1 MQEILKSINTTW
13 GVTGCFVCDTD
24 GQVLESALPELFDD
38 STLSEIGRILS
49 RTIEGLSSIR
59 RGKVVDIDLVY
70 NEHRFIA
77 MNLGAGCL
85 CILGVR
91 NINLPLLTLSANM
104 AVKKLAPLVAAQRTS
119 APPVTAPPTTAP
131 PTTAKPASPKP
142 ESLPATGSSSLT
154 TEIKAILTHALRQGV
169 LLKATGDAAIRLRCP
184 NSSYIAL
191 PLDDKVIDFAGLEKQ
206 AGQIKRAMDWLGYQ
220 PQERFNILQG
230 QQRLR
235 FTHPKKKLGVEIFL
249 DELVM
254 YHHLDFR
261 DRLPLEDNTLPP
273 ADLLLWKLQYV
284 DPDDTILAAIYTLLD
299 EHELGSTGEMN
310 KIDTSYL
317 MELFSSDWGW
327 YKTATLNLEKSI
339 TWAEK
344 NTGAKG
350 VAFIEK
356 AIFLLQR
363 INLAPKS
370 IGWQLRSR
378 LGESVRWYEVP
389 E

>member
-13 GVTGCFVCDTD
+13 GVTGCFVCDTE
-24 GQVLESALPELFDD
+24 GRVLESALPELFDNT
-38 STLSEIGRILS
+38 TLSEIGRILS
-49 RTIEGLSSIR
+49 RTIQGLSSIR

-104 AVKKLAPLVAAQRTS
+104 AVKKLAPMVAAPRTP
-119 APPVTAPPTTAP
+119 APPATAI
-131 PTTAKPASPKP
+131 PTTAKPVPPKP
-142 ESLPATGSSSLT
+142 ESRPASGTSDLT
-154 TEIKAILTHALRQGV
+154 TEIKAILTHTLRQGV
-169 LLKATGDAAIRLRCP
+169 LLKATGDAAIRLRCSDAS
-184 NSSYIAL
+184 NDIL
-191 PLDDKVIDFAGLEKQ
+191 PLDEEVIDLAGLEKQ

-220 PQERFNILQG
+220 PQERFNVLQG

-235 FTHPKKKLGVEIFL
+235 FTHPKKKLGVEVFL

-261 DRLPLEDNTLPP
+261 DRLPLEDDTLPL

-284 DPDDTILAAIYTLLD
+284 DPDDTTLAAIYALLD

-327 YKTATLNLEKSI
+327 YKTATMNLEKSI
-339 TWAEK
+339 AWAEK
-344 NTGAKG
+344 NTGEKG

-363 INLAPKS
+363 INLVPKS
-370 IGWQLRSR
+370 IGWQLRAR
-378 LGESVRWYEVP
+378 LGENVRWYEMP